1 MTTIAPAS
9 PGPRWLGDALQAGLA
24 AALALLLLPVAISS
38 VLDGEVGGGWTTA
51 LLVALAGLHVFVALA
66 HRRPKEAFALG
77 CLAMLVVVAAP
88 DLGGPT
94 ALEAG
99 GPYSPVLLPTGLV
112 FFVLLYAVAAHAA
125 APWPTVALW
134 VGLTGCLLTV
144 VRLWDTAFV
153 LPVSAQWVWRLF
165 LTCAV
170 LGGTAAA
177 WALGRYRATRTAWIG
192 ALAERGAAD
201 ERRRIAREMHDVV
214 AHSLAVMVAQAEG
227 GRMAVA
233 DQPERAPQI
242 LESIATSGREALAEM
257 RGLLGVLRDGAS
269 PGAPQPTLGDLPN
282 LVDQVRTAGLPV
294 DLAVTGEPLRLPP
307 VRETA
312 AYRVVQ
318 EALTNVVKHAPRDSS
333 ATVTLTW
340 EATALHV
347 TISND
352 DATPTPG
359 AGATRGRGLIG
370 MQERLDA
377 VGGTFRAGRV
387 EGGWLVEARIPA

>member
-1 MTTIAPAS
+1 MA
-9 PGPRWLGDALQAGLA
+9 LG
-24 AALALLLLPVAISS
+24 LLLLPVGITS
-38 VLDGEVGGGWTTA
+38 VRDGGVGPAWTTVLIVA
-51 LLVALAGLHVFVALA
+51 LVGLHALVALA
-66 HRRPKEAFALG
+66 RRWPREAFALG
-77 CLAMLVVVAAP
+77 CLSMLVVVAAP

-125 APWPTVALW
+125 APWPTIALW

-165 LTCAV
+165 LTSAV

-177 WALGRYRATRTAWIG
+177 WALGRYRATRIAWIS
-192 ALAERGAAD
+192 ALADRGAAD

-233 DQPERAPQI
+233 AQPERAAQI
-242 LESIATSGREALAEM
+242 LESIATSGRDALAEM
-257 RGLLGVLRDGAS
+257 RGLLGVLRDDAS
-269 PGAPQPTLGDLPN
+269 PGAPQPTLGDLPT
-282 LVDQVRTAGLPV
+282 LVDQVRAAGLPV
-294 DLAVTGEPLRLPP
+294 DLAVTGEPLHLLP
-307 VRETA
+307 VREMA

-318 EALTNVVKHAPRDSS
+318 EALTNVVKHAPRGS
-333 ATVTLTW
+333 AAKVTLTW
-340 EATALHV
+340 EATALQV
-347 TISND
+347 TISNE
-352 DATPTPG
+352 
-359 AGATRGRGLIG
+359 GATATSAVDSMRGRGLIG

>member
-1 MTTIAPAS
+1 MTTIAPPS
-9 PGPRWLGDALQAGLA
+9 PGPRWLGGALQGGLA
-24 AALALLLLPVAISS
+24 GALALLLLPVGITS
-38 VLDGEVGGGWTTA
+38 VRDGGVGPAWTTV
-51 LLVALAGLHVFVALA
+51 LVVALVGLHVLVALA
-66 HRRPKEAFALG
+66 HRWPREAFGLG

-112 FFVLLYAVAAHAA
+112 FFVLLYAVAAHTA
-125 APWPTVALW
+125 APWPTIALG
-134 VGLTGCLLTV
+134 VGLTGCLLAV

-165 LTCAV
+165 LTAAV

-227 GRMAVA
+227 GRMVVA

-269 PGAPQPTLGDLPN
+269 PGAPQPTLGDLPA
-282 LVDQVRTAGLPV
+282 LVDQVRTTGVPV
-294 DLAVTGEPLRLPP
+294 DLAVTGEPLHLLP

-318 EALTNVVKHAPRDSS
+318 EALTNVVKHAPRGSS
-333 ATVTLTW
+333 ASVALTW
-340 EATALHV
+340 EAAALRV
-347 TISND
+347 AISNE
-352 DATPTPG
+352 DATAPASGDP
-359 AGATRGRGLIG
+359 TRGRGLLG

-377 VGGTFRAGRV
+377 VGGSLRAGRV